1 MNGIAGRDV
10 RRRESVAESRKRRLL
25 AEARQ
30 ARDRR
35 IISYSARMLAM
46 LCQPFR
52 RSSGK
57 AIQR

>member
-1 MNGIAGRDV
+1 MKRIAGRDV
-10 RRRESVAESRKRRLL
+10 RTREAVAESRKRRLL

-35 IISYSARMLAM
+35 IINYSVRMLAM

-52 RSSGK
+52 RSSHK
-57 AIQR
+57 PIQP